1 MDQKTEAEIV
11 ARVLKG
17 DRQAYALL
25 VEEYKNPIYNLAY
38 RMTGNSADADDLT
51 QESFIRAYK
60 YLWRYDS
67 QRKFF
72 TWLYTISFNIIKNHI
87 KKNKMNAKQ
96 IAEKDILSPDRNNL
110 SPEARLIE
118 DQEISS
124 LMLQVPYKL
133 RSLLIMK
140 YHQELSFEEIADV
153 TGKSV
158 SAVKMSIYRGLESLK
173 KMMKD

>member
-1 MDQKTEAEIV
+1 
-11 ARVLKG
+11 
-17 DRQAYALL
+17 
-25 VEEYKNPIYNLAY
+25 
-38 RMTGNSADADDLT
+38 
-51 QESFIRAYK
+51 
-60 YLWRYDS
+60 
-67 QRKFF
+67 
-72 TWLYTISFNIIKNHI
+72 
-87 KKNKMNAKQ
+87 MNAKQ

-173 KMMKD
+173 KIMKD